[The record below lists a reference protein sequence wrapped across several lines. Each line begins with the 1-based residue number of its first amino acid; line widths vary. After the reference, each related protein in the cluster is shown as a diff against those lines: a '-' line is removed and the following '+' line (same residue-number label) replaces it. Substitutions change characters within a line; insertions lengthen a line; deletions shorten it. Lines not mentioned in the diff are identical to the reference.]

1 MLLPHAASAQAGPFV
16 LERDGR
22 VISVQP
28 YAPNILRVSMS
39 VDREAATGA
48 AGYGFVARSSMEGWT
63 HEHDAEGGDVFR
75 SARMVVRLA
84 PGNLPKDKLP
94 QQMPLDA
101 LNRQL
106 RELYFGRGGHA
117 ELHNDP
123 LLVTTPS
130 GKKLL
135 RMRTWTMAPESPEV
149 AQADSGVK
157 GYHVAAVF
165 DSPAGE
171 HYYGLGQQQKGWMD
185 LRDHQIRCWHDYGA
199 IGGEDVCV
207 PFLVSSNGYGLDLG
221 QPVKNDDR
229 LGLQRSECVVV
240 RGRTAGVVLRDCGGD
255 QRRNLPR
262 VPAAD
267 GRHAHAAQGRLRLHP
282 EQGDLRDAGTD
293 LGCSEGV
300 SREKIAAR
308 CAGGGLPE
316 YDEAGRTGPRPEA
329 LARSGGD
336 ES

>member
-1 MLLPHAASAQAGPFV
+1 
-16 LERDGR
+16 
-22 VISVQP
+22 
-28 YAPNILRVSMS
+28 
-39 VDREAATGA
+39 
-48 AGYGFVARSSMEGWT
+48 MEGWT

-106 RELYFGRGGHA
+106 RELYFGRGGNA

-185 LRDHQIRCWHDYGA
+185 LRDHQI
-199 IGGEDVCV
+199 
-207 PFLVSSNGYGLDLG
+207 
-221 QPVKNDDR
+221 
-229 LGLQRSECVVV
+229 
-240 RGRTAGVVLRDCGGD
+240 
-255 QRRNLPR
+255 
-262 VPAAD
+262 
-267 GRHAHAAQGRLRLHP
+267 
-282 EQGDLRDAGTD
+282 DAGTTTTR
-293 LGCSEGV
+293 L
-300 SREKIAAR
+300 AAR
-308 CAGGGLPE
+308 MSACHSWCRA
-316 YDEAGRTGPRPEA
+316 ATTA
-329 LARSGGD
+329 
-336 ES
+336 